1 MFVVLKQS
9 TIFATII
16 NPVIHSW
23 QMERIK
29 KESDLDYSK
38 GEIVMCQ
45 LDENIHSYT
54 KRNLKV
60 AQFV

>member
-1 MFVVLKQS
+1 
-9 TIFATII
+9 
-16 NPVIHSW
+16 
-23 QMERIK
+23 MERIK

-54 KRNLKV
+54 KTQLKSCTIRLIFLNLH
-60 AQFV
+60 QI